1 MWFCTFRS
9 ILESHSTIWSMRIQ
23 FISYYSH
30 RSVCVWSYDSSESS
44 YHLLL
49 RYHRPLPMIS
59 HTNNSTFFYSVL
71 ISTPFCFLSS
81 QPFFYYVS
89 TNVNKF
95 YEIYNKK
102 KIKQKLAILPVILC
116 CFFCLVI
123 SVQFPE
129 FPLFLFSKFE
139 KKFISG
145 YEIRSKIKTKT
156 THTQLT

>member
-129 FPLFLFSKFE
+129 FPLFYFRNSKRNSFPVT
-139 KKFISG
+139 KFDLK
-145 YEIRSKIKTKT
+145 SKQKQH
-156 THTQLT
+156 THN